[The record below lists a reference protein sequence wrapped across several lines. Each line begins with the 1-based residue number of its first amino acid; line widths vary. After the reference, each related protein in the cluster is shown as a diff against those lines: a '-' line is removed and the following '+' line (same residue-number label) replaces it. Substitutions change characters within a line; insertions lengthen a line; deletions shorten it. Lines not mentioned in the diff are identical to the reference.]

1 MNRGTQNRFFGIR
14 CNTKTEM
21 RLPKGH
27 LRNTKYL
34 EKSPVQHVL
43 GDFQE
48 KRLKKYKELEYEGST
63 RLAKHLK

>member
-1 MNRGTQNRFFGIR
+1 
-14 CNTKTEM
+14 M